1 MPRPSPNPTT
11 TTAVR
16 RLAGETLLDPRTAAR
31 WLRGGRCHGS
41 VEAALAAAAARL
53 GITRA
58 SDPAPTVPPRPDG
71 SVDRPPRV
79 LTPELRAVLVGAASF
94 VCTARQWYEGDR
106 YLARVGEAL
115 ICLAEGNAREAA
127 DIITSLAEEVQ
138 P

>member
-1 MPRPSPNPTT
+1 MKPTT
-11 TTAVR
+11 LTVR
-16 RLAGETLLDPRTAAR
+16 RLAGESLLDPRTAAR
-31 WLRGGRCHGS
+31 WLAGGS
-41 VEAALAAAAARL
+41 VNPATAAALDAAAARL

-58 SDPAPTVPPRPDG
+58 ATPTPSAPPRPDG
-71 SVDRPPRV
+71 SVDHPPHA

-127 DIITSLAEEVQ
+127 EIVTSLAEEVQ